1 MHRVTWSMGPQS
13 LALLYPNGAHVL
25 PEPVV
30 ACTQASAI
38 VLVDGFAYL
47 AFDDGL
53 RELRPDLPLAGEGWS
68 LTWMREPA
76 LRPSAI
82 MGERTR
88 SDEGAPA
95 NTLITVFDPEGR
107 EHCVEARPILVG
119 RHPGC
124 DIPTVDRRVS
134 LFHCALLRS
143 GEAIRVLDLG
153 SRNGTY
159 VDGTRVGEATLVR
172 HAALRV
178 GRKRLE
184 VRATLPDGGPAPARS
199 AAMRLVENQVARIAP
214 STATVTIEG
223 ESGAG
228 KELVAQQ
235 LHQLSGRSGAFVA
248 INAAVLSST
257 LASSELFG
265 HVRGS
270 FTGAESD
277 RMGAFAAADGGTLFL
292 DEVAELSP
300 GVQAELLRAVE
311 LRVIRRIGE
320 NVERPVDVRLVVASH
335 RNLAEMV
342 RAGRFREDL
351 FHRLCVITLKVP
363 ALRDRREDLVEI
375 TERFMRS
382 QQPPRTLTPAAWEKL
397 KLYAW
402 PGNVRELINTLT
414 RACVMSDARE
424 LTAADLLIAPRAA
437 VSSID
442 HLITDAVM
450 STYSASGQNTARTA
464 QELGLARRTVHRL
477 VRANQARRK
486 A

>member
-13 LALLYPNGAHVL
+13 LAVLYPNGAHVL
-25 PEPVV
+25 PEPIV
-30 ACTQASAI
+30 AATRAYAI
-38 VLVDGFAYL
+38 VLVDNFAYL

-53 RELRPDLPLAGEGWS
+53 RDIPPDQPFVGAGWS
-68 LTWMREPA
+68 LTWMREPT
-76 LRPSAI
+76 LRPSAL

-88 SDEGAPA
+88 SDEAIPSSA
-95 NTLITVFDPEGR
+95 VVTIFDPEGR
-107 EHCVEARPILVG
+107 EHQVDRRPILVG
-119 RHPGC
+119 RHPAC

-143 GEAIRVLDLG
+143 GQAIRVVDLG

-159 VDGTRVGEATLVR
+159 VDGTRVGEATVAR

-184 VRATLPDGGPAPARS
+184 VRAVLPDRGPAPARS
-199 AAMRLVENQVARIAP
+199 SAMRLVESQVARIAP
-214 STATVTIEG
+214 SSATVMIEG

-228 KELVAQQ
+228 KELVARQ
-235 LHQLSGRSGAFVA
+235 LHQLSGRGGAFVA

-265 HVRGS
+265 HVRGA
-270 FTGAESD
+270 FTGAETD
-277 RMGAFAAADGGTLFL
+277 RLGAFAAADGGTLFL

-300 GVQAELLRAVE
+300 SVQAELLRAVE
-311 LRVIRRIGE
+311 LRLIRRLGE

-342 RAGRFREDL
+342 RADRFREDL
-351 FHRLCVITLKVP
+351 FHRLSVITLKVP
-363 ALRDRREDLVEI
+363 PLRERHEDLVEI

-382 QQPPRTLTPAAWEKL
+382 QQPPRSLTPAAWEKL
-397 KLYAW
+397 RLHGW

-414 RACVMSDARE
+414 RACVMSDASE
-424 LTAADLLIAPRAA
+424 LTAADLLLAPRAA

-450 STYSASGQNTARTA
+450 SMYSASGQNTARTA
-464 QELGLARRTVHRL
+464 RELGIARRTVHRL
-477 VRANQARRK
+477 VRASQARRK